1 MTIKDDQDFTVT
13 DLIVTG
19 GAGFLGSALALRAKD
34 RYSVTLFDNLTRNS
48 LLHLPAEEIAAC
60 TLIQGDATD
69 PTAFESLFKGGEI
82 VVHMAAV
89 AGVHNYY
96 RAPFDVMRVN
106 LGGTLNL
113 LAALTVHRPKRLIFV
128 STSEVYGCDAAAA
141 NEDNPLQVGHYA
153 EPRWTYAVSKIA
165 GEKAC
170 LAWGKQYG
178 VEVVSLRPFNIYG
191 PGQTGEGAVRD
202 MILTALA
209 GDDLTVHGDGSQVR
223 AWCYIDDFI
232 SATLAAM
239 ETEGIGGEVFNIGN
253 PAAAVTMNEM
263 ARMIV
268 ELTGIHVGVNCKPH
282 FGVDIPLRT
291 PDIGK
296 AQRLLAFAPRVG
308 LTEGLRRS
316 IDWYS
321 ADER

>member
-1 MTIKDDQDFTVT
+1 MPN
-13 DLIVTG
+13 LIITG

-48 LLHLPAEEIAAC
+48 LPHLPADEIAAC
-60 TLIQGDATD
+60 TLRQGDTTD
-69 PTAFESLFKGGEI
+69 PAAFESLFAGGEI
-82 VVHMAAV
+82 VVHMAAI

-96 RAPFDVMRVN
+96 RTPFDVLRVN

-113 LAALTVHRPKRLIFV
+113 LSALTVHRPKRLIFV
-128 STSEVYGCDAAAA
+128 STSEVYGCDAAEA

-178 VEVVSLRPFNIYG
+178 VDVVSLRPFNVYG

-202 MILTALA
+202 MVLTALA
-209 GDDLTVHGDGSQVR
+209 GGDLTVHGDGTQVR

-232 SATLAAM
+232 DATLAAM
-239 ETEGIGGEVFNIGN
+239 ETEGVGGEVFNIGN
-253 PAAAVTMNEM
+253 PATAVTMNEM
-263 ARMIV
+263 ARTIV
-268 ELTGIHVGVNCKPH
+268 ELTGNRVGIKREPH

-296 AQRLLAFAPRVG
+296 AQRLLAYAPRVD

-321 ADER
+321 AYER